1 MSGYIFNHADLQ
13 NYFNSNDYEG
23 LKTAIDNS
31 FANITTICRN
41 PAGTEVNID
50 GSICGSGDTGG
61 IIGYNS
67 TVDIPFI
74 QDVYTFSSFL
84 KNENRT
90 KIDELNTTLNTI
102 KEKKNNID
110 FELKN
115 DNVKKIKNRVSQ
127 NKKQSSENIKAF
139 LETYLYL
146 IIKII
151 FIFILFVLVYNYSGI
166 SFFAFS
172 FSELY
177 GNLKNKFNEV
187 KNSGSE
193 IQNKLNNKIEKIK
206 ENRGNKEKPKSN
218 ILNNF
223 NNENYVEEMP
233 KPKTPN
239 LETSNFGNYR
249 SNQQNPLSP
258 SA

>member
-1 MSGYIFNHADLQ
+1 MSGYIFNHSDLQ
-13 NYFNSNDYEG
+13 NYFDSNDYEG
-23 LKTAIDNS
+23 LKTAIDTS
-31 FANITTICRN
+31 FANITTMCRN
-41 PAGTEVNID
+41 PAGTVVNI
-50 GSICGSGDTGG
+50 GGTCGSDGTSG
-61 IIGYNS
+61 IIGYND
-67 TVDIPFI
+67 TVDISFI

-102 KEKKNNID
+102 KEKRNNID

-115 DNVKKIKNRVSQ
+115 NNVKKIKNRVSQ
-127 NKKQSSENIKAF
+127 NKKQNSENIKAF

-177 GNLKNKFNEV
+177 GNLKNKINEV

-206 ENRGNKEKPKSN
+206 ENRGNNEKPKSN
-218 ILNNF
+218 VLNNF
-223 NNENYVEEMP
+223 NNENYVEIP

-239 LETSNFGNYR
+239 PETNLSINSN
-249 SNQQNPLSP
+249 SKTTP
-258 SA
+258 SLTPSST